1 MGGQSGPPLF
11 WGNHMRTPFAAT
23 ALACLLATAPAHAE
37 EAKSLYDRLGGQAAV
52 SAVVDDFAG
61 RVLADARINKKFAK
75 TDAAR
80 LVANLKD
87 FVCSATGGPCKYT
100 GQSMKV
106 AHHNMGVTQGEFG
119 ALVEDLVATLD
130 KFNVPAREK
139 GELLGA
145 LGPLGPDIVESDST
159 ATGTALPDSFHPAKP
174 MPATANKD
182 HAKHSM

>member
-1 MGGQSGPPLF
+1 
-11 WGNHMRTPFAAT
+11 MRILFAAT
-23 ALACLLATAPAHAE
+23 AAALLLGAAPAQAE
-37 EAKSLYDRLGGQAAV
+37 DTKSLYDRLGGQPAV
-52 SAVVDDFAG
+52 GAVIDDFAG
-61 RVLADARINKKFAK
+61 RVLADARINKKFAR

-100 GQSMKV
+100 GNNMKV
-106 AHHNMGVTQGEFG
+106 AHHNMGVTQGEFS

-130 KFNVPAREK
+130 KFNVPAKEK
-139 GELLGA
+139 GELLAA

-159 ATGTALPDSFHPAKP
+159 ATGTALPDAFHAAKP

-182 HAKHSM
+182 HDKHSM